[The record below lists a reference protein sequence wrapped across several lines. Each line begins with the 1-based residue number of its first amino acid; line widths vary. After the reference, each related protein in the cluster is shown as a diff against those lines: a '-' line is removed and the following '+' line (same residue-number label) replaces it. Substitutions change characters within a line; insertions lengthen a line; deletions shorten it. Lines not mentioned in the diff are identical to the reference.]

1 MTYVRI
7 FWCMLY
13 TVHERVC
20 SVYTYSLSIP
30 PYTISWAN
38 TSQETSCI
46 LKEKWYNHLFL
57 DNFWGLN
64 QVVDQCRIPIGR
76 WGEHREKHIFARMY
90 ILHSFKRLYPRL
102 AHLPAQ
108 ARIKP
113 PTPTPLDL
121 SGALFSSFF
130 SFPEQSLFWL
140 VVQEVLLY
148 PLPLCH

>member
-57 DNFWGLN
+57 DNSWGLN

-90 ILHSFKRLYPRL
+90 ILHSLSVFTPVQLIYPHRPGSSL
-102 AHLPAQ
+102 Q
-108 ARIKP
+108 
-113 PTPTPLDL
+113 PLRHWTL
-121 SGALFSSFF
+121 VVHFFLHFF
-130 SFPEQSLFWL
+130 SFPEQSVFWL
-140 VVQEVLLY
+140 VVQGVLLN